1 MYCFLIKWKNIS
13 LFSDDNYFVLDSGE
27 TFKCELYSDEINEI
41 ITSSL
46 LDVAVTHDS
55 RLIHKYRP
63 EILLKVQKFLN
74 ELINREINSSK
85 INESSKST
93 VNLEKLIEM
102 YDKGLL
108 TDEEF
113 IAMKKKIN

>member
-1 MYCFLIKWKNIS
+1 MDK
-13 LFSDDNYFVLDSGE
+13 
-27 TFKCELYSDEINEI
+27 
-41 ITSSL
+41 
-46 LDVAVTHDS
+46 
-55 RLIHKYRP
+55 
-63 EILLKVQKFLN
+63 QKFLN

-113 IAMKKKIN
+113 IMGLLDILKEVSE

>member
-1 MYCFLIKWKNIS
+1 M
-13 LFSDDNYFVLDSGE
+13 E
-27 TFKCELYSDEINEI
+27 KCELYSDEINEI

-46 LDVAVTHDS
+46 LDIAVTHDS

>member
-1 MYCFLIKWKNIS
+1 MYF
-13 LFSDDNYFVLDSGE
+13 
-27 TFKCELYSDEINEI
+27 SDEINEV
-41 ITSSL
+41 ITSAL

-55 RLIHKYRP
+55 RLIHEYRP

-74 ELINREINSSK
+74 ELINQEINSSK